1 MTDASAEATSR
12 ADTERLVT
20 LSDGI
25 YAIAMTLLVLDLH
38 IPQHLKGEAFKEALR
53 STWPNLGA
61 AALSFAVLAGFWRD
75 QRRILAP
82 LSSVSPLVTR
92 LTLLG
97 LGLAAVLPYPTTLLA
112 QYASHPQTIAL
123 YAGTVAA
130 VETVHVMVLLLT
142 RHQTHASPEAPAS
155 AARRTFTAQL
165 LSSAVVFAVSIAVA
179 FYDTDV
185 AMLTWLAV
193 VPAHHF
199 IAYRG
204 RTGRR

>member
-1 MTDASAEATSR
+1 MTDASAKATSR

-25 YAIAMTLLVLDLH
+25 YAIAMTLLVLDLR
-38 IPQHLKGEAFKEALR
+38 IPAHLSGAAFQEALR
-53 STWPNLGA
+53 STWPNLGS

-82 LSSVSPLVTR
+82 LSAVSPLVTR

-112 QYASHPQTIAL
+112 EYASHPQTIAL
-123 YAGTVAA
+123 YAGTIAA
-130 VETVHVMVLLLT
+130 VDAVHVTVLLLT
-142 RHQTHASPEAPAS
+142 RRQSPLSPDTAAS
-155 AARRTFTAQL
+155 AARRAFTAQL
-165 LSSAVVFAVSIAVA
+165 VSSTVVFTVSIAVA
-179 FYDTDV
+179 FYDTGI
-185 AMLTWLAV
+185 AMLTWVAV
-193 VPAHHF
+193 VPAHHL

-204 RTGRR
+204 RTGKL